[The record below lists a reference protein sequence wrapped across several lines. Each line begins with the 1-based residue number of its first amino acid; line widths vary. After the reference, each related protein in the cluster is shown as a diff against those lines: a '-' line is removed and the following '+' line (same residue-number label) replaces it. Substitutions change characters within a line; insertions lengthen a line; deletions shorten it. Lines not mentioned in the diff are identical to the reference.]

1 MEYWR
6 EELFVNYQFFL
17 TAEVGNRYHKKRK
30 GERKLEAG
38 DRERVFVKSIHR

>member
-17 TAEVGNRYHKKRK
+17 TAEAGNRYHKKK
-30 GERKLEAG
+30 KWKKETG
-38 DRERVFVKSIHR
+38 DREQIFVKSIHR

>member
-30 GERKLEAG
+30 GEKKREAG
-38 DRERVFVKSIHR
+38 ERERVFVNSIHR